1 MNGLLTA
8 EQFAKWMGKSKR
20 FVLENCKGRGAKIPA
35 IHFNDRVV
43 MFHVPT
49 VLLAWA
55 RAAGVRDVSAA
66 DFQSPALSASPTTST
81 EPCAS
86 PALRLPD
93 GASLSQE
100 HQPSNQTT

>member
-20 FVLENCKGRGAKIPA
+20 FVLENCQGRSPKIPA
-35 IHFNDRVV
+35 VRFNDRVV

-55 RAAGVRDVSAA
+55 RAAGVRDVTAA
-66 DFQSPALSASPTTST
+66 DFQSPTPSASPTTST
-81 EPCAS
+81 ELLAS
-86 PALRLPD
+86 PAPRLPD

-100 HQPSNQTT
+100 AKP